1 MEQLLGAVH
10 ELRAEAGTGLGRD
23 SLNRPLGPYNEMGV
37 LPGGPAAQ
45 RLVGQYR
52 LGRRVD
58 SHPQLARAHEKSAIP
73 MIAAWWTPPRR
84 RRRVRPR
91 GNMELN
97 GRLSDALTSLAR
109 ERVARV
115 AAEATDVGD
124 VYTAYQ
130 ADRASLTQALKT
142 VQVSD
147 APYLPALAHAPLGP

>member
-1 MEQLLGAVH
+1 MLLMGASSGGQAAQQLVDQYQLLGQASGQPPTA
-10 ELRAEAGTGLGRD
+10 RTGSREISDPND
-23 SLNRPLGPYNEMGV
+23 SGGN
-37 LPGGPAAQ
+37 GGP
-45 RLVGQYR
+45 
-52 LGRRVD
+52 RRD
-58 SHPQLARAHEKSAIP
+58 GCDDGLPAEGTEMLE
-73 MIAAWWTPPRR
+73 
-84 RRRVRPR
+84 
-91 GNMELN
+91 ELN